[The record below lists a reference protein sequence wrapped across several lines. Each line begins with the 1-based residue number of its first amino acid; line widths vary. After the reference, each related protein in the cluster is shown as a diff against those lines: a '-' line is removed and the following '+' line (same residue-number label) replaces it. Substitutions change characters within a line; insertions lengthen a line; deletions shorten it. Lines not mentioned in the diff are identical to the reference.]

1 MNNLKI
7 AKGHGG
13 SATLDSAAVDTLKSS
28 LRGQLLRAGDE
39 GYDQAR
45 TIWNA
50 MIDRKPALIA
60 RCSGV
65 ADVKLSVDFA
75 RTHGLLTAIHGAGH
89 NIAGN
94 AVCEDGL
101 MIDVSALREVRI
113 DPKARR
119 AHVGPGAT
127 LGDFDHEAQS
137 FGLATP
143 TGINSTTGIAG
154 LTLGGGFGWL
164 SRKYGMTVD
173 SLVAADVVTADGK
186 FVHASA
192 EENQDLFW
200 AVRGGG
206 GNFGVVTRFE
216 FELYPV
222 GPQVFAGLVVYPLS
236 QATTALRQYR
246 EYLSKLSDD
255 TSVWVVLRKAPP
267 LPFLPEEVHGSDVLV
282 FAVFHTGDPEE
293 GRKALEPLRAFG
305 KPLGEHLGEMPY
317 TGWQAAF
324 DGLLT
329 PGARNYWKS
338 HNFLELKDEAI
349 DLAISYAAKV
359 PSPHCEIFFA
369 QLGAATARPAA
380 DATAYSHRDAQFVLN
395 VHGRWDSAADDEKC
409 IGWAREFFRETTPF
423 ATGGVYINFMTEDEA
438 DRVSSG
444 FGASYDRLVQIK
456 NKYDPTNLFRMNQN
470 ISPNGHKA

>member
-7 AKGHGG
+7 AKGGG
-13 SATLDSAAVDTLKSS
+13 GTATVDNAAIDSLEAS
-28 LRGQLLRAGDE
+28 LRGQLLREGDE

-45 TIWNA
+45 SIWNA

-65 ADVKLSVDFA
+65 ADVKTSVDFA

-94 AVCEDGL
+94 AVCEGGL
-101 MIDVSALREVRI
+101 MIDVSELREVRI

-143 TGINSTTGIAG
+143 TGINSTTGVAG

-173 SLVAADVVTADGK
+173 SLTAADVVTADGK
-186 FVHASA
+186 FMRASA
-192 EENQDLFW
+192 DENEDLFW

-216 FELYPV
+216 FQLYPV
-222 GPQVFAGLVVYPLS
+222 GPEVYAGLVVYPQS
-236 QATTALRQYR
+236 EAASILRKYR
-246 EYLSKLSDD
+246 EYVSKLGDD

-267 LPFLPEEVHGSDVLV
+267 LPFLPEEAHGSDVLV
-282 FAVFHTGDPEE
+282 FPMLHAGDPEE
-293 GRKALEPLRAFG
+293 GKKALEPVRNFG
-305 KPLGEHLGEMPY
+305 TPLGEHLGVMPY
-317 TGWQAAF
+317 AGWQMAF
-324 DGLLT
+324 DALLT

-338 HNFLELKDEAI
+338 HNFSELKDEAI
-349 DLAISYAAKV
+349 DLALSYAAKV
-359 PSPHCEIFFA
+359 PSPQCEIFFA
-369 QLGAATARPAA
+369 HLGAATTRPAS
-380 DATAYSHRDAQFVLN
+380 DATAYSHRDAEFVMN
-395 VHGRWDSAADDEKC
+395 VHGRWDSSADDKKC
-409 IGWAREFFRETTPF
+409 IGWARDFFRETSPF
-423 ATGGVYINFMTEDEA
+423 ATGGVYINFMTEDET

-444 FGASYDRLVQIK
+444 FGSSYNRLVQIK
-456 NKYDPTNLFRMNQN
+456 KKYDPNNLFRMNQN